1 MTGSSH
7 QKHLWG
13 KGFPPCGPIPRK
25 DGRQK
30 DGALCGPA
38 GSHTLV
44 TSPPRPICHFRLK
57 LGQFVCLEPAYF
69 QGNYDVTE
77 PEFQKAGVASA
88 PDFFRTR
95 RGISQGVLECAW

>member
-13 KGFPPCGPIPRK
+13 KGFPPCGPTPRK
-25 DGRQK
+25 DGKQK

-44 TSPPRPICHFRLK
+44 TSPPRPICH
-57 LGQFVCLEPAYF
+57 F

-95 RGISQGVLECAW
+95 RGISQGGLECAW